1 MNVNEELCQEKH
13 KRLEEKCE
21 VHDTRLN
28 NHGERLDK
36 LEQDNAS
43 FKTEL
48 KNLCDN
54 LKQLTGVLK
63 ALIGLGAT
71 TLVGFFVYSI
81 ENNLFK

>member
-1 MNVNEELCQEKH
+1 MHEELVQHE
-13 KRLEEKCE
+13 LE
-21 VHDTRLN
+21 VHDKRLN

-54 LKQLTGVLK
+54 LKQLTSVLK
-63 ALIGLGAT
+63 GLIGLGIT
-71 TLVGFFVYSI
+71 TLVGFFIYAVQ
-81 ENNLFK
+81 NVLFK

>member
-1 MNVNEELCQEKH
+1 MNEELVKDKIET
-13 KRLEEKCE
+13 
-21 VHDTRLN
+21 HDKRLN

-54 LKQLTGVLK
+54 LKQLTSVLK
-63 ALIGLGAT
+63 WLIGLGAT
-71 TLVGFFVYSI
+71 TLVGFFIYSI
-81 ENNLFK
+81 ENIIK